1 MIKIFSNTILSY
13 LENDVNTFIANTK
26 CQIVSIHYNILMVDD
41 ELSHNILLHYTMP
54 TE

>member
-26 CQIVSIHYNILMVDD
+26 CHIVSIHYNISIIDG
-41 ELSHNILLHYTMP
+41 ELSHNVLLYYIIS